1 MHFYPINNGTP
12 NIKILKSRFKTRI
25 SAGPI
30 ILQSIAIMLFITNI
44 TFNKYI
50 AKVFSFNGLG
60 PLIFG
65 FYLISDNSIIRAK
78 SMKNIL
84 NI

>member
-1 MHFYPINNGTP
+1 
-12 NIKILKSRFKTRI
+12 
-25 SAGPI
+25 
-30 ILQSIAIMLFITNI
+30 MLFITNI

-65 FYLISDNSIIRAK
+65 FYLIPDNSIIRAE